1 MRAPSVTASDAPAES
16 GSPWRSWRLVA
27 ALGLWAG
34 GWCAL
39 MMGSGRLD
47 LANQALIL
55 LACGALAAVWLPMG
69 LSIALGVVGT
79 LLFNWVFVPP
89 QGTFRVDGV
98 QNLGLLLGMLLIHSE
113 VALLLGAQRRE
124 AARTRRHAREAEAL
138 RRWSERLREGGEP
151 LSLLPELAEQLRLA
165 SGAAVALRAW
175 PGAPR
180 DRLAEVAE
188 GGWISTGTPADDEAR
203 AALNHVLVAG
213 QPMGPGTGYHE
224 GLGFWVLPL
233 RGTRQA
239 WGAAALQGDAVQA
252 NAQALRL
259 HLQAL
264 CDLWGAARQRAQA
277 AADEQAARLREQ
289 AQGLRN
295 ALLAAVSHDHRTPL
309 ATILAAASSLEAQ
322 GERMAP
328 AQRQRLARTIIEETE
343 QLRRLTD
350 NTLQLARLGVP
361 GLQLKLDWESP
372 EEVVGAALH
381 RLRRRLPEARV
392 SGRAEPDLPLLHCDA
407 LLLAQLLDNLLDN
420 ALRHS
425 PPEAP
430 IEVLAR
436 RQDGQIVLAVRD
448 RGPGVPAAWRD
459 KVFEAFQRGPAE
471 GAPQGQ
477 RAGAGLGLAVCR
489 AIARAHG
496 GEMRVRPR
504 AHGGS
509 AFECWLPVQPQPA
522 GPESMAT
529 NETGGPA

>member
-1 MRAPSVTASDAPAES
+1 MRAQPPTQAES
-16 GSPWRSWRLVA
+16 GSPWQAWRPAA
-27 ALGLWAG
+27 ALALWLG
-34 GWCAL
+34 GWGML
-39 MMGSGRLD
+39 LLGTGRLD

-55 LACGALAAVWLPMG
+55 LACGALAAVWLPVG
-69 LSIALGVVGT
+69 LSIALGGLGT
-79 LLFNWVFVPP
+79 LLFNWAFVPP
-89 QGTFRVDGV
+89 QGTFRVDGP
-98 QNLGLLLGMLLIHSE
+98 QNLGLLLGMLLIHTE

-124 AARTRRHAREAEAL
+124 AARARRHAREAETL
-138 RRWSERLREGGEP
+138 RRWSERLREGEEP
-151 LSLLPELAEQLRLA
+151 LALLPELAEQLRQA
-165 SGAAVALRAW
+165 SAAAVALLAW

-180 DRLAEVAE
+180 ARLGEGVA
-188 GGWISTGTPADDEAR
+188 GAWIVAGEPAGAEAR
-203 AALNHVLVAG
+203 AALEHALVEG
-213 QPMGPGTGYHE
+213 RPMGPGTGYHE

-239 WGAAALQGDAVQA
+239 WGAAALHGDAVQGE
-252 NAQALRL
+252 AQALRL

-277 AADEQAARLREQ
+277 AADEQAARGREQ

-309 ATILAAASSLEAQ
+309 ATILAAASSLETQ

-328 AQRQRLARTIIEETE
+328 AQRQRLARTIVEETE
-343 QLRRLTD
+343 QLSRLTD
-350 NTLQLARLGVP
+350 NTLQLARLEAP
-361 GLQLKLDWESP
+361 GLQLRLDWESP
-372 EEVVGAALH
+372 EEVVGAALE
-381 RLRRRLPEARV
+381 RLRRRVPAAKV
-392 SGRAEPDLPLLHCDA
+392 SGRSEPGLPLLHCDA

-425 PPEAP
+425 PAESL

-436 RQDGQIVLAVRD
+436 RQGGQIVLAVRD

-459 KVFEAFQRGPAE
+459 KVFEPFQRGP
-471 GAPQGQ
+471 GQGTPQGR

-522 GPESMAT
+522 GPEPSEAD
-529 NETGGPA
+529 EAGGPA

>member
-1 MRAPSVTASDAPAES
+1 MQPSAAPESARARPHPA
-16 GSPWRSWRLVA
+16 WRVGA
-27 ALGLWAG
+27 ALGLWLL
-34 GWCAL
+34 GWSAL
-39 MMGSGRLD
+39 LWGSPRLD

-55 LACGALAAVWLPMG
+55 LACGALAAVWLPVG
-69 LSIALGVVGT
+69 VSIALGGLGT
-79 LLFNWVFVPP
+79 LLFNWGFVPP

-98 QNLGLLLGMLLIHSE
+98 QNLGLLLGMLLIHAE

-124 AARTRRHAREAEAL
+124 AVRARRHAREAQAL
-138 RRWSERLREGGEP
+138 RRWSERLREGDEEP
-151 LSLLPELAEQLRLA
+151 LSLLPELVDQLHQA
-165 SGAAVALRAW
+165 CGAQVSVMAWPPGPRTPGVEPAGGDWAVAGEA
-175 PGAPR
+175 G
-180 DRLAEVAE
+180 
-188 GGWISTGTPADDEAR
+188 DDETR
-203 AALNHVLVAG
+203 AALRHTLAEAR
-213 QPMGPGTGYHE
+213 PMGPGTGYHD

-239 WGAAALQGDAVQA
+239 WGAAALRGEAVQA
-252 NAQALRL
+252 EAQALRL

-277 AADEQAARLREQ
+277 AADEQAAREREQ

-309 ATILAAASSLEAQ
+309 ATILAAASSLETQ

-328 AQRQRLARTIIEETE
+328 AQRQRLARTIVEETE
-343 QLRRLTD
+343 QLSRLTD
-350 NTLQLARLGVP
+350 NTLQLARLEAP
-361 GLQLKLDWESP
+361 GLQLRLDWESP

-381 RLRRRLPEARV
+381 RLRRRWPEARV

-430 IEVLAR
+430 VEVLAR
-436 RQDGQIVLAVRD
+436 RQEGRIVLAVRD
-448 RGPGVPAAWRD
+448 RGPGLPAAWRD
-459 KVFEAFQRGPAE
+459 KVFEPFQRGPD
-471 GAPQGQ
+471 GAVPAGH
-477 RAGAGLGLAVCR
+477 RSGAGLGLAVCR

-522 GPESMAT
+522 GPEPMAT
-529 NETGGPA
+529 NEAGGPA